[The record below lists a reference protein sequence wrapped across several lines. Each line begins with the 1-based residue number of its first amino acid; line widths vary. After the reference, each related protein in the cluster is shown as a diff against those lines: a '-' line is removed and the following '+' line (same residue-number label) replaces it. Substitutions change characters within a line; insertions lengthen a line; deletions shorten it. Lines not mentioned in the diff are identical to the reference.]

1 MVKTL
6 RVASTIMSPRL
17 VSGLEW
23 RENNGLYTC
32 NLILHDHGYT
42 SLALTPG
49 LALNFTI
56 QKGRRCIGYQQH
68 SARVSPN
75 EWRRLTPCPT
85 SSLARGGPQCLSCQ
99 ARDSAAPCLR
109 CRGETCTADD
119 RVREL
124 CLGSRGFVYLAAFG
138 GGLKVGVT
146 REDRYLTRWVEQG
159 ADAALRV
166 LTGNG
171 SEVRRFEHIIST
183 RLGVPESVR
192 VMVKASAFGG
202 VDKTKQALRLLE
214 ETRRRVH
221 EIFSPSQRFDEDPWV
236 LAPYYNI
243 PSIKQK
249 PILLKVDDEVAVA
262 GEVVGVKGH
271 VLLLRG
277 GELLF
282 VLGLPAL
289 LGRNLEFNSYGVRSQ
304 VGLESF
310 LKR

>member
-1 MVKTL
+1 
-6 RVASTIMSPRL
+6 MSPRL
-17 VSGLEW
+17 VSAIEW

-42 SLALTPG
+42 SLPLTP
-49 LALNFTI
+49 AVTLNFRI
-56 QKGRRCIGYQQH
+56 QSGRRCIGYHQH
-68 SARVSPN
+68 SGRVSPG

-85 SSLARGGPQCLSCQ
+85 SSLARGGPQCPSCQ
-99 ARDSAAPCLR
+99 ARDSTTPCLR
-109 CRGETCTADD
+109 CSGESCTADD
-119 RVREL
+119 RVREA
-124 CLGSRGFVYLAAFG
+124 CIGSRAFVYLAAFG

-146 REDRYLTRWVEQG
+146 RENRYVTRWVEQG

-192 VMVKASAFGG
+192 VRVKASTFGG
-202 VDKTKQALRLLE
+202 EDKTKQALRLLG
-214 ETRRRVH
+214 ETQRRVH
-221 EIFSPSQRFDEDPWV
+221 EIFSSSQRFVEDPWV
-236 LAPYYNI
+236 LAPHYNI
-243 PSIKQK
+243 PPIKRK
-249 PILLKVDDEVAVA
+249 PILLKVDDGVAVA

-277 GELLF
+277 GEVLF
-282 VLGLPAL
+282 VLSLPAL
-289 LGRNLEFNSYGVRSQ
+289 LGRNVEFNSDGVRSQ